1 MSKILKVA
9 GVLAIVL
16 GAANI
21 LANAIFVIFMGRF
34 STFYFTDID
43 GQHMEIQ
50 LGKSGLFIFALIKI
64 ILGILILK

>member
-1 MSKILKVA
+1 MSKILKVV

-16 GAANI
+16 GAVNI

-43 GQHMEIQ
+43 GQYMEIH